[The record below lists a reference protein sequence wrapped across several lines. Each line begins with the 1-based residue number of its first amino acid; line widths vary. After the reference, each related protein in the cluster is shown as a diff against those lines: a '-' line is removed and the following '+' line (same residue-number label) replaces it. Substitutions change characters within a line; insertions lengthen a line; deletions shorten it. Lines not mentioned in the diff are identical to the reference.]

1 MLQYFLK
8 FKGKAGQTKTEKKK
22 NKINHEYWKTL
33 YAFILR
39 GLSNEL
45 FWQVKTVS
53 KWYITIK
60 KILSRK
66 KVEKHGI
73 FTSCHNAHHRYCQKL
88 YVLFYVDYWNN
99 FSGKSKLFQNNMSPL
114 NKYYQEK
121 SGKTWHFYIPS

>member
-22 NKINHEYWKTL
+22 NKINHEYLKTL

-53 KWYITIK
+53 K
-60 KILSRK
+60 
-66 KVEKHGI
+66 
-73 FTSCHNAHHRYCQKL
+73 
-88 YVLFYVDYWNN
+88 
-99 FSGKSKLFQNNMSPL
+99 
-114 NKYYQEK
+114 
-121 SGKTWHFYIPS
+121 